1 MTDNFWS
8 NYKDF
13 MGDYVANA
21 SKAAGTSAQSI
32 EDQVLSTA
40 KSVSDSLRDF
50 TIAPRQYQF
59 SYDVFPEDLG
69 SDYYGHWMTITAKVP
84 SGSVSTPTGP
94 SSTVNQSSFGR
105 NTSAYAVGLFIP
117 GAGEGGSGI
126 IYEDKHEYTDIKL
139 TNVMGKAIGAYA
151 GGTVGEGG
159 AVASM
164 FGHPINPGVQVL
176 YRSTN
181 LRAFQFTFM
190 MAPSSQ
196 KESEAMDRI
205 IWNLRRFAAPD
216 LNQGTSLLFDTP
228 AEFEIKFFNKT
239 QENLAIPRIRRCVL
253 TDINVNYTPQ
263 GEWSTFRNGYPV
275 SCLLSVAFQEMEI
288 ITRDKITNGYN

>member
-1 MTDNFWS
+1 MADNWL
-8 NYKDF
+8 D
-13 MGDYVANA
+13 VALENTEQKL
-21 SKAAGTSAQSI
+21 SENLNKVNSA
-32 EDQVLSTA
+32 
-40 KSVSDSLRDF
+40 LRDF
-50 TIAPRQYQF
+50 APKQYRF

-84 SGSVSTPTGP
+84 AGAGNVGTGP
-94 SSTVNQSSFGR
+94 FKSINESSFGR
-105 NTSAYAVGLFIP
+105 NISAYSVGLFIP

-139 TNVMGKAIGAYA
+139 TNLAGKALGVFA
-151 GGTVGEGG
+151 GG
-159 AVASM
+159 AVGSASDIGAMPSM

-196 KESEAMDRI
+196 KESESMDRI

-216 LNQGTSLLFDTP
+216 TNQGAAWLFDTP
-228 AEFEIKFFNKT
+228 AEFEIKFYNKG

-275 SCLLSVAFQEMEI
+275 SCLFSVAFQEMEI
-288 ITRDKITNGYN
+288 ITRDKIERDYN

>member
-1 MTDNFWS
+1 MTDSWQDKFQAPFAS
-8 NYKDF
+8 N
-13 MGDYVANA
+13 DYDIKSGVN
-21 SKAAGTSAQSI
+21 KLESA
-32 EDQVLSTA
+32 
-40 KSVSDSLRDF
+40 LRDF
-50 TIAPRQYQF
+50 APKQYRF

-84 SGSVSTPTGP
+84 NGAINVGTGP
-94 SSTVNQSSFGR
+94 STTVNQSGFGR
-105 NTSAYAVGLFIP
+105 NTSAYSVGLFIP

-139 TNVMGKAIGAYA
+139 TNLAGKALGVFA
-151 GGTVGEGG
+151 GGSVGSASDVG
-159 AVASM
+159 AMPSM

-196 KESEAMDRI
+196 KESESMDRI

-216 LNQGTSLLFDTP
+216 LNQKTSLLFDTP
-228 AEFEIKFFNKT
+228 AEFEIKFYNKG
-239 QENLAIPRIRRCVL
+239 QENLAIPKIRRCVL
-253 TDINVNYTPQ
+253 TDININYTPQ

-288 ITRDKITNGYN
+288 ITRDKIEAYY

>member
-1 MTDNFWS
+1 MLFRS
-8 NYKDF
+8 SFAPKQYK
-13 MGDYVANA
+13 
-21 SKAAGTSAQSI
+21 
-32 EDQVLSTA
+32 
-40 KSVSDSLRDF
+40 
-50 TIAPRQYQF
+50 F

-84 SGSVSTPTGP
+84 TGTASVPTGP
-94 SSTVNQSSFGR
+94 SATLNQQFGR
-105 NTSAYAVGLFIP
+105 NRSAYAVGLFIP

-139 TNVMGKAIGAYA
+139 TNLAGKALGVFAGTGVDLGAGA
-151 GGTVGEGG
+151 G
-159 AVASM
+159 VAAGMSM

-196 KESEAMDRI
+196 KESESMDRI

-216 LNQGTSLLFDTP
+216 TNGAAGGFLFDTP
-228 AEFEIKFFNKT
+228 AEFEIKFYNKKF
-239 QENLAIPRIRRCVL
+239 I
-253 TDINVNYTPQ
+253 IN
-263 GEWSTFRNGYPV
+263 
-275 SCLLSVAFQEMEI
+275 I
-288 ITRDKITNGYN
+288 

>member
-1 MTDNFWS
+1 MADEFFKTAQENTES
-8 NYKDF
+8 
-13 MGDYVANA
+13 GVV
-21 SKAAGTSAQSI
+21 SKLSDINSAF
-32 EDQVLSTA
+32 
-40 KSVSDSLRDF
+40 RDF
-50 TIAPRQYQF
+50 APKQYKF

-84 SGSVSTPTGP
+84 NGAGNVGTGP
-94 SSTVNQSSFGR
+94 STTVNQSGFGR

-126 IYEDKHEYTDIKL
+126 IYEDRHEYTDIKL
-139 TNVMGKAIGAYA
+139 TNLAGKALGVFA
-151 GGTVGEGG
+151 GGSVGSASDVG
-159 AVASM
+159 AMPSM

-181 LRAFQFTFM
+181 LRAFQFSFM

-228 AEFEIKFFNKT
+228 AEFEIKFYNKG
-239 QENLAIPRIRRCVL
+239 QENLSIPKIRRCVL
-253 TDINVNYTPQ
+253 TNINVNYTPQ

-288 ITRDKITNGYN
+288 ITRDKIEAYY